1 MSFELNRLRSG
12 ERIVAAGSI
21 ALFVFMFFFKWFGI
35 KVPGIVGAYIS
46 AAGVSTSA
54 TAWHSLEVIRWLLL
68 LTVLAGV
75 ALVVLVGGD
84 RKLQS
89 PISMSAI
96 VAGLGA
102 LSTIL
107 VFYRVLLSHPFSH
120 AEVKIGAWLGLVS
133 CAVIAYGGYRAM
145 TDEGTTLSD
154 VREQARASFDSVT
167 TPPGSSESSTEG
179 ETPSYSETP
188 TAPPAAPQP

>member
-1 MSFELNRLRSG
+1 MSFELSRLRSG
-12 ERIVAAGSI
+12 ERMVAAGSI

-35 KVPGIVGAYIS
+35 KVPGIVGVYIS

-54 TAWHSLEVIRWLLL
+54 NVWHSLEVIRWLLL

-75 ALVVLVGGD
+75 ALVVLVGSD

-107 VFYRVLLSHPFSH
+107 VFYRVILSLPFSH
-120 AEVKIGAWLGLVS
+120 ADVKIGAWLGLLS
-133 CAVIAYGGYRAM
+133 CAAITYGGYRAM

-167 TPPGSSESSTEG
+167 TPAGGGAPAEG
-179 ETPSYSETP
+179 ESQSSAEAP
-188 TAPPAAPQP
+188 TSPPAAPLL